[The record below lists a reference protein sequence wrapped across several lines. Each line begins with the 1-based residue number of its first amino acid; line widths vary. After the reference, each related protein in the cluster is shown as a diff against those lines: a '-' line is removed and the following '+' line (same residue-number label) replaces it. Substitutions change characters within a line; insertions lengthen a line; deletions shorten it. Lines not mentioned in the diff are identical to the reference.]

1 MKAMKKMAKASKAA
15 ARKPG
20 DDQEID
26 EATMKVSSHT
36 SNRKT

>member
-15 ARKPG
+15 PKRPG

-26 EATMKVSSHT
+26 EATMKVGLYIFY
-36 SNRKT
+36 RKI